1 MNAALQK
8 KHAEI
13 EQLIDEVESDVE
25 NVSRAE
31 LREFLGSLGSSI
43 EVREDA
49 LGPEKDDDPA

>member
-1 MNAALQK
+1 MNRTLQAK
-8 KHAEI
+8 FDEI
-13 EQLIDEVESDVE
+13 EKLIDEVESDTE

-49 LGPEKDDDPA
+49 LGPEKDDPE